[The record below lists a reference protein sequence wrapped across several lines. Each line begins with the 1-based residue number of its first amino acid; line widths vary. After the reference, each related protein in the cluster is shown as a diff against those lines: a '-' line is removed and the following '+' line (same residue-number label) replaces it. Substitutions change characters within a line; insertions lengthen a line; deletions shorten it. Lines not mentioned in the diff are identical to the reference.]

1 MHTHAYVSA
10 VHSEL
15 SVLLRR
21 SSSQTCCACHVVY
34 VHVKVSR
41 KIAKLYSEMI
51 FFQGYIHCDPHPGNV
66 LIRKGS
72 RGQVEVVLLDHG
84 LYTVSY
90 SLTDLELK
98 GSN

>member
-21 SSSQTCCACHVVY
+21 SSSLFSCHVVC